1 MPGTWAPLALVC
13 CMLRHAVLLGVQEC
27 CDVQHLL
34 LPSALEHSEYTVKAW
49 RGGLQV
55 YEAQELHM

>member
-1 MPGTWAPLALVC
+1 
-13 CMLRHAVLLGVQEC
+13 MLRHAVLLGVQEC